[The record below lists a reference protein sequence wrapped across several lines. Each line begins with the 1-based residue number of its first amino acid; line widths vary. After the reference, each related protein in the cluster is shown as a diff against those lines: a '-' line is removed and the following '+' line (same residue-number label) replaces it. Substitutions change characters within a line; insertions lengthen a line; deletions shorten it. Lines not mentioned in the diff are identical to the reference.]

1 MGFLTWLAGG
11 IGAALAARRI
21 RHGKGPAVPGEAATA
36 IGSAIVAGILATAL
50 DFGGWNEF
58 DPFAIAF
65 TFFTALAAIA
75 VYRAAKWSII
85 RTRPS

>member
-11 IGAALAARRI
+11 IGAALVARRI
-21 RHGKGPAVPGEAATA
+21 RHGKGPAIPGEAATA
-36 IGSAIVAGILATAL
+36 IASAIVAGILATAL

-58 DPFAIAF
+58 DLFALLF
-65 TFFTALAAIA
+65 TFFTALTMIA
-75 VYRAAKWSII
+75 LYRAAKWSII